1 MLYSHLCMLHH
12 SYAFKNKLEE
22 AVFNFLKSI
31 DRHLIETGQLS
42 FVLSEIEKKID
53 ELSSQFSRCKPVS
66 FHWSNYED
74 ESKDLHLHLNGGSI
88 CVFRMHFIKS
98 IYPSPF

>member
-1 MLYSHLCMLHH
+1 MMHH
-12 SYAFKNKLEE
+12 SYQFKNKLEA
-22 AVFNFLKSI
+22 AVFNYLKSI
-31 DRHLIETGQLS
+31 DRNLIETGQLPY
-42 FVLSEIEKKID
+42 VLSEIEKKIV
-53 ELSSQFSRCKPVS
+53 ELSKQFPRCRAVS

-88 CVFRMHFIKS
+88 CVFRIHFIKS